1 MKNVIHQIDSKNEWL
16 VLSSSFTAKF
26 DLAFG
31 LTLENAFSQRFHFK
45 VNSKSIVSSKK
56 RYYGFL
62 KGPSVERSACFYMT
76 TTENFER
83 FQYFNFATN
92 FHENEIFF
100 EKLEYRLLVKT
111 TKIEN
116 ATFSI
121 KNCHIRN
128 QYQDKWNGGVQHGPI
143 AKNGV
148 LPVTTLFF

>member
-1 MKNVIHQIDSKNEWL
+1 
-16 VLSSSFTAKF
+16 
-26 DLAFG
+26 
-31 LTLENAFSQRFHFK
+31 
-45 VNSKSIVSSKK
+45 
-56 RYYGFL
+56 
-62 KGPSVERSACFYMT
+62 MT

-128 QYQDKWNGGVQHGPI
+128 QY
-143 AKNGV
+143 
-148 LPVTTLFF
+148 